1 MLRPEKPGKHNTEK
15 RVERL
20 CELSDEEVVRWD
32 AVIWI
37 GQGHCHCKYTATVI
51 AYILHGRYR
60 RKDRK
65 KGDSKERVKSMKEKI
80 RHLRDGQD
88 QMEGQM
94 MLRCQLRES

>member
-1 MLRPEKPGKHNTEK
+1 MI
-15 RVERL
+15 
-20 CELSDEEVVRWD
+20 EED
-32 AVIWI
+32 
-37 GQGHCHCKYTATVI
+37 YS
-51 AYILHGRYR
+51 LHS